1 MLLFF
6 QEPVQK
12 TLGTTLSSQGGGR
25 TRRRLFKT
33 HSFCF
38 IPFIQNVV
46 ALLSNDSLRKT
57 MLEAKCKNANGKF
70 EYIQDGAVLSNHP
83 LFSRIVLLH
92 LKLFYIV
99 MRLNC
104 AMLLARG

>member
-1 MLLFF
+1 
-6 QEPVQK
+6 
-12 TLGTTLSSQGGGR
+12 
-25 TRRRLFKT
+25 
-33 HSFCF
+33 
-38 IPFIQNVV
+38 
-46 ALLSNDSLRKT
+46 